1 MIRACTV
8 CERRCGAR
16 GAQCRS
22 AHSRVPPA
30 AQDRWGACGERT
42 ALPCVSYGRK
52 VSHSVSGARA
62 TRLQARVQHVP
73 TSSQRPPRIVTVP
86 FKTVSRG
93 HACQPGISSSHPP
106 ARNPARWCRS
116 AIHPPH
122 RACTSQIHRRTVRRR
137 RPPTIPAT
145 RRSLRLDWRCVRRP
159 RDPPSRYRHWHFR
172 RPLPW
177 RHVRGGAACPP
188 RADVSTAPH
197 ARRRACTR

>member
-22 AHSRVPPA
+22 AGSHRRPRTGGGRVA
-30 AQDRWGACGERT
+30 
-42 ALPCVSYGRK
+42 
-52 VSHSVSGARA
+52 SGQRCHVYHIVEKC
-62 TRLQARVQHVP
+62 RILFQARVQHVP

-137 RPPTIPAT
+137 RPPTISAT